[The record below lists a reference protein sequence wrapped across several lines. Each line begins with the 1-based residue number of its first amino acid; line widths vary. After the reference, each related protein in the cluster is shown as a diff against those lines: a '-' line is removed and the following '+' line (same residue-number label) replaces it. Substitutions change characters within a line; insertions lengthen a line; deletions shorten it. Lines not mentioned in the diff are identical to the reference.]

1 MIAIYLHWFFYGD
14 PFLHRRGKQ
23 PGRQELRP
31 QKKKKKKKKK
41 TPYDIINS
49 KNQQFNKTL
58 LLSY

>member
-1 MIAIYLHWFFYGD
+1 MTTIYLHWFFYGD

-31 QKKKKKKKKK
+31 QKTK

-49 KNQQFNKTL
+49 KNQQFNKI
-58 LLSY
+58 